1 MSAEDKIIEK
11 IILHR
16 DIKELVIQE
25 LRAANIP
32 CQETE
37 FTDPRGDILIISAND
52 AAKVKQVIQSLQ
64 KRANS

>member
-25 LRAANIP
+25 LRTAGIP
-32 CQETE
+32 CQETQ
-37 FTDPRGDILIISAND
+37 FTDPRGDILIISPND
-52 AAKVKQVIQSLQ
+52 AAKVKQLIRALQ